1 MEEKK
6 PLRNFG
12 LITPSEYIGKS
23 YVDARKYAED
33 GGFTTRIVEENGVSH
48 MLEMDAKSNRLNF
61 RIINNIITDVYG
73 G

>member
-1 MEEKK
+1 MQEKK

-12 LITPSEYIGKS
+12 LITPNEYIGKT
-23 YVDARKYAED
+23 YQDARKYAED
-33 GGFTTRIVEENGVSH
+33 GGFITRIVEENGVSH
-48 MLEMDAKSNRLNF
+48 MLDMDAKANRLNF

>member
-12 LITPSEYIGKS
+12 LITPSEYVGKT
-23 YVDARKYAED
+23 YQEARQYAID
-33 GGFTTRIVEENGVSH
+33 GGFTTRIVEENGVSY
-48 MLEMDAKSNRLNF
+48 MLTMDVKGDRLNF
-61 RIINNIITDVYG
+61 RIKNDIVIDVYG

>member
-1 MEEKK
+1 MEERK

-12 LITPSEYIGKS
+12 VITPSEYIGKT
-23 YVDARKYAED
+23 YQEARKYAED
-33 GGFTTRIVEENGVSH
+33 GGFITRIVEENGISH

-61 RIINNIITDVYG
+61 RISNNIITDVYG

>member
-6 PLRNFG
+6 TLRNFG
-12 LITPSEYIGKS
+12 LITPSEYIGKT
-23 YVDARKYAED
+23 YQEAREYAID
-33 GGFTTRIVEENGVSH
+33 GGFITRIVEEDGVSH

-61 RIINNIITDVYG
+61 RIKNNIITDVYG